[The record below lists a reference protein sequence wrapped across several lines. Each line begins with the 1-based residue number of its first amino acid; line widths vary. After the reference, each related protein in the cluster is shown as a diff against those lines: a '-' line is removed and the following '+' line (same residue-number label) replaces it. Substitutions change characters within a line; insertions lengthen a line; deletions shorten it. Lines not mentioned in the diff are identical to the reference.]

1 MNKPNWKASKERS
14 TPFALHLI
22 CWLALNISRGFAR
35 FWLYPITLYFFITSS
50 KVRSAS
56 KNYLKRLSL
65 PGGHG
70 YSQVLKHIY
79 YFSSVVLD
87 RVYFITGRTE
97 QFNIKIYNEKLV
109 ADYCREN
116 LGFILLGS
124 HVGGFD
130 ILQHLTLK
138 YGQAKIVMDVS
149 HNSMITDILY
159 NLNPVMVNDI
169 IDANGDNLLLKIKES
184 LDESRFVAIL
194 ADRSVNNQ
202 KIVNCS
208 LLGDEIGIAKLP
220 FTVAHVLKKPVI
232 VFFGIYKGG
241 NEYEIHFKKLR
252 GSFDGDRAS
261 RDLDVEADARLYVEY
276 VQEMIKAHPFN
287 WFNFYDYWGDE

>member
-1 MNKPNWKASKERS
+1 MNKSNWKASKERS

-56 KNYLKRLSL
+56 KNYFKRLNL

-70 YSQVLKHIY
+70 YTQVLKHIY
-79 YFSSVVLD
+79 YFSSVILD

-97 QFNIKIYNEKLV
+97 QFNIKIYNENLV
-109 ADYCREN
+109 ANYSREN

-130 ILQHLTLK
+130 VLQYLTSK
-138 YGQAKIVMDVS
+138 YGQAKIMMDVS

-159 NLNPVMVNDI
+159 SLNPVMFNAI
-169 IDANGDNLLLKIKES
+169 IDANSDNVLLKIKES

-194 ADRSVNNQ
+194 ADRNISNQ
-202 KIVNCS
+202 KKVNLS
-208 LLGDEIGIAKLP
+208 LLGDEISIAKFP
-220 FTVAHVLKKPVI
+220 FTIAHVLKKPVV

-252 GSFDGDRAS
+252 GDFGGDRAS
-261 RDLDVEADARLYVEY
+261 REVDIETDIQLYMEY
-276 VQEMIKAHPFN
+276 VQEMIKTHPFN

>member
-1 MNKPNWKASKERS
+1 MNKPNWKANKERS

-50 KVRSAS
+50 IVRSAS
-56 KNYLKRLSL
+56 KNYLKRLNL
-65 PGGHG
+65 PGDHG
-70 YSQVLKHIY
+70 YPQVLKHIY
-79 YFSSVVLD
+79 YFSSVILD
-87 RVYFITGRTE
+87 RVYFITGKTE

-109 ADYCREN
+109 ADYSREN

-194 ADRSVNNQ
+194 ADRSTNNQ

-208 LLGDEIGIAKLP
+208 LLGDEISIAKLP
-220 FTVAHVLKKPVI
+220 FTIAHVLKKPVI

-252 GSFDGDRAS
+252 DSFDGDRAS
-261 RDLDVEADARLYVEY
+261 RKVDVEADARLYVKY
-276 VQEMIKAHPFN
+276 VQEMIKAYPFN